1 MSAST
6 AAPSIEI
13 GDGNTWAA
21 DGPLK
26 EILSA
31 FNGGSPLNIVNGVK
45 TALSDGFTIVG
56 TAQFMNNTDAKIN
69 LTALKNGDIT
79 LLAQLAEVQLSHL
92 LGSATHFQMV
102 RGFEVPMPS
111 TSVLI
116 KRSGGTLS
124 LNAAAMIANIGEA
137 VFVAEYGSQWEV
149 ALGFRLDVATIAALP
164 GLHGSPLA
172 TFDNVIGLSDAM
184 MVISSRDNA
193 QFDFPE
199 LSNFQTPAL
208 GRGKLVLPKQ
218 AAGKLVEGLN
228 VYAALSTSKGSAFQ
242 SIAKFFNLK
251 LDGSIGVTLAV
262 SLPDPATQSKLF
274 LSVSEEIKRGVTL
287 TGELGFLLAG
297 GEAGVFLTAE
307 AVAPIQGQPA
317 QFDVTALAVENGV
330 LFSGSMINKVPIH
343 FDIDHVRF
351 HLANLGLVIGIDGEG
366 IPSLG
371 FCATIDIDRFDA
383 AVAVFIDSTDPA
395 KSMFAAAVSD
405 LSLLDVVEVLANQ
418 TNLPAPLKET
428 LDVFGVKPLGSFS
441 LPATIAHALDHRDLP
456 TIAKAF
462 NDHGHTIPTSSD
474 QVLLD
479 VNTPGQLWYL
489 TDLKVMNH
497 YVIKCANNAVTVSY
511 EPQLYVAPQATA
523 IGAINFPPGFKVL
536 GEIDLLLLRAA
547 IDIEIKGLT
556 GIYADLYVE
565 PIIIFNKDFFAI
577 TGAGGVGGPYVSL
590 ATYTRPEE
598 KDPHFREPHFAISG
612 DLRLLGADVASVYMN
627 FSKAGIVFDLQAQ
640 IGPARVVKI
649 DLNANIQNAQ
659 NLNLGGSIQI
669 GVNNRINLGPLGSVL
684 ICLDAHGSLNVGVR
698 NGTAF
703 ARFQAG
709 LQFESWQIQTPVIE
723 LDVNGPAL
731 VHIADQLLAELEHL
745 LVDGLMHDVARF
757 MDWAKRGVL
766 KGVRSVE
773 QIAGVLKNVY
783 KLAAAEAGKLLHQFG
798 HDIHE
803 IANSLKTVFGQAA
816 HEITD
821 IFKNVLGLHSDVING
836 ALKAAGFAE
845 HEVESV
851 LSDAFDFKKSRLY
864 PWNW

>member
-6 AAPSIEI
+6 VAPSVEI
-13 GDGNTWAA
+13 DDGSTWQIG
-21 DGPLK
+21 GPLK

-45 TALSDGFTIVG
+45 TASSDGFTIIG
-56 TAQFMNNTDAKIN
+56 TAHFMNNADAKI
-69 LTALKNGDIT
+69 TVTVQKNGDIT

-92 LGSATHFQMV
+92 LGSAAHLQMV
-102 RGFEVPMPS
+102 RGFEVPMSS

-116 KRSGGTLS
+116 KRSGGTLN
-124 LNAAAMIANIGEA
+124 LNAAAMIANIGEV

-149 ALGFRLDVATIAALP
+149 ALGFRLDVATIAGLP

-172 TFDNVIGLSDAM
+172 AFDNVIGLSDAM
-184 MVISSRDNA
+184 MVISSRDNT

-199 LSNFQTPAL
+199 LSSFQTPAL

-228 VYAALSTSKGSAFQ
+228 VYAALNTSKGGAFQ
-242 SIAKFFNLK
+242 SIAKFFKLK

-262 SLPDPATQSKLF
+262 SLPDPAAKSKLF
-274 LSVSEEIKRGVTL
+274 LSVSEEIKRGITV

-330 LFSGSMINKVPIH
+330 LFSGSVINKVPIH

-351 HLANLGLVIGIDGEG
+351 HLANLGLVIGIDGEA

-371 FCATIDIDRFDA
+371 FCATIDIDRFNA
-383 AVAVFIDSTDPA
+383 AVALFIDSTDPT

-405 LSLLDVVEVLANQ
+405 LTLLDVVEVLANQ
-418 TNLPAPLKET
+418 TNLPVPLKDT
-428 LDVFGVKPLGSFS
+428 FDAFGLKPLGEFS
-441 LPATIAHALDHRDLP
+441 LPATIAHALDHRDLQ

-462 NDHGHTIPTSSD
+462 SDHGHTIPTASD

-497 YVIKCANNAVTVSY
+497 YVIKRANNAVMVSY

-523 IGAINFPPGFKVL
+523 IGAINFPPGYKVL
-536 GEIDLLLLRAA
+536 GEIDLLLLRTA
-547 IDIEIKGLT
+547 IDIEIKGLS
-556 GIYADLYVE
+556 GISADVYVE
-565 PIIIFNKDFFAI
+565 PIIIKSKDFFAI

-590 ATYTRPEE
+590 ATYARPEQ
-598 KDPHFREPHFAISG
+598 KDPLFREPHFAMSG
-612 DLRLLGADVASVYMN
+612 ELRLLGADVASVYMN
-627 FSKAGIVFDLQAQ
+627 FSKAGIIFDLRTH
-640 IGPARVVKI
+640 ISPIVEI
-649 DLNANIQNAQ
+649 DLNANIQSQQ
-659 NLNLGGSIQI
+659 NLGLAGSIQI
-669 GVNNRINLGPLGSVL
+669 GVNNRINLGPLGNVL
-684 ICLDAHGSLNVGVR
+684 LRADAHGSLNIGVR
-698 NGTAF
+698 NGTAY

-709 LQFESWQIQTPVIE
+709 LEFESWKLETPMIE

-731 VHIADQLLAELEHL
+731 LHIADQLLKEIEHL
-745 LVDGLMHDVARF
+745 LVDGLMHDVRRF
-757 MDWAKRGVL
+757 LDWAKRGVL
-766 KGVRSVE
+766 EGLRDIE
-773 QIAGVLKNVY
+773 QLAGVLKNVY
-783 KLAAAEAGKLLHQFG
+783 KLSAVEAGKLLHEFG
-798 HDIHE
+798 HDLHE
-803 IANSLKTVFGQAA
+803 IAAALKNVFGQGAR
-816 HEITD
+816 EIAD
-821 IFKNVLGLHSDVING
+821 FFKNVLGLHSDVING

-845 HEVESV
+845 HEIEDA
-851 LSDAFDFKKSRLY
+851 LSKAFDWAASHLN
-864 PWNW
+864 PSHW